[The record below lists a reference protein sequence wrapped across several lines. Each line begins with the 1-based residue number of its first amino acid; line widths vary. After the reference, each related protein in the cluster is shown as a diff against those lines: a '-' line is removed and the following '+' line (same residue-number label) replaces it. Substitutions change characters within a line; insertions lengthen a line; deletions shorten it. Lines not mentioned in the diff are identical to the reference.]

1 MVEATSDI
9 RVVLAEDD
17 EDHALLLQRA
27 LRRYARPIDVTVAR
41 DGQAALDVLR
51 ACAVLPGLLLLDIN
65 MPKLTGLEV
74 LAVVKDDPLL
84 QGIPTVMLTTSGRN
98 EDREA
103 SLARGA
109 DDYVTKPVNYRD
121 FQRTL
126 SDLLDRYF
134 ALSGGK
140 SRAEGEPP

>member
-1 MVEATSDI
+1 MQARPDI

-17 EDHALLLQRA
+17 EDQLLLLQRA

-51 ACAVLPGLLLLDIN
+51 ACERPPGLLLLDIN

-74 LAVVKDDPLL
+74 LAVVKDDPALR
-84 QGIPTVMLTTSGRN
+84 GIPTVMLTTSGRD
-98 EDREA
+98 EDRQA

-121 FQRTL
+121 FQQTL

-134 ALSGGK
+134 AMSGE